1 MKENLLLLKDSFKP
15 CKIKFISYV
24 YNVYIDKLDY
34 IRNKYNNKY
43 HRTTKMKPVNIKSS
57 TYIDSSKEI
66 NDKDC
71 KFKIVDIATISK

>member
-24 YNVYIDKLDY
+24 YHVYIDKLDY